1 MRIDTEEQESNIQ
14 LIRLMIRNILHRLEI
29 DRAVF
34 FGLLTKIWG
43 IVVGP
48 TTAIL
53 IVICFTRE
61 LQGYYYTFTTIV
73 ALQVFAELGLGTVI
87 VQFAS
92 HEWSKL
98 NIDQSGRIVGDKEAL
113 SRLVSIAN
121 IAFKWYLVGGVLVTL
136 GLGVGGYFFFSTSP
150 GFGVNWTL
158 PWFSLCIITGIIV
171 CLIPVWSLL
180 EGCNQVSK
188 LYTFRF
194 FQSILTGIIV
204 WIAILSGGGL
214 WTASISGLVTLL
226 FSICFLRWKYWTF
239 LKTLL
244 FTRPQGS
251 KIKWRADMLPMQW
264 RIAISW
270 ISGYFCFSLF
280 SPVLFKYHGPVVAGQ
295 MGMTWSLVSAMGV
308 ISYAWTAPKIPQF
321 GMLIALKRYEELD
334 NLFWRLT
341 GIVVIVTIL
350 IGFAIW
356 FLVYALYA
364 MNLSFSTRIL
374 PPLPTGL
381 FIIAHILINVSTPFG
396 CYLRAHKKEPLMF
409 ISVLGGVLIG
419 LSIPILGKYYSV
431 TAMATSFL
439 IVHLIV
445 VPVVIIIWYYCRKE
459 WHTDN

>member
-1 MRIDTEEQESNIQ
+1 MRIATEEQELNIP
-14 LIRLMIRNILHRLEI
+14 LIRLTIRNILNRLEI

-43 IVVGP
+43 IAVGP

-53 IVICFTRE
+53 IVLCFTRE

-87 VQFAS
+87 IQFAS

-98 NIDQSGRIVGDKEAL
+98 NLDQSGHIVGDKDAL

-121 IAFKWYLVGGVLVTL
+121 IAFKWYLVGGIIVTV
-136 GLGVGGYFFFSTSP
+136 GLGVGGYVFFSTSP
-150 GFGVNWTL
+150 DSGINWTS
-158 PWFSLCIITGIIV
+158 PWLSLCFTTGIIV

-214 WTASISGLVTLL
+214 WTASISGLVILL
-226 FSICFLRWKYWTF
+226 CSIFFLKWKYWTF

-244 FTRPQGS
+244 LTKPQGS

-264 RIAISW
+264 RIALSW
-270 ISGYFCFSLF
+270 ISGYFCFALF
-280 SPVLFKYHGPVVAGQ
+280 TPVLFKYHGSVVAGQ
-295 MGMTWSLVSAMGV
+295 MGMTWSLIAAMGV
-308 ISYAWTAPKIPQF
+308 ISGAWIAPKIPQF
-321 GMLIALKRYEELD
+321 GMLIALKKYEELD

-341 GIVVIVTIL
+341 GIISIVTIL
-350 IGFAIW
+350 IGFSIW
-356 FLVYALYA
+356 FLVYMLYA
-364 MNLSFSTRIL
+364 SNLSFATRLL

-381 FIIAHILINVSTPFG
+381 FILAQVLVNISGPFG

-409 ISVLGGVLIG
+409 ISVLSGVLVG
-419 LSIPILGKYYSV
+419 LSTLILGKYYSV
-431 TAMATSFL
+431 TAIATAFL

-445 VPVVIIIWYYCRKE
+445 IPVVIIIWYYCRKE
-459 WHTDN
+459 WHTDK